1 VGFFSPEKLLIL
13 ALIVTLVFG
22 AKGLPTIARRAGK
35 GIRQTRDALGLDEI
49 RDGIGEVR
57 SSVTELK
64 ALPSGEQ
71 AAATTAPESS
81 PGAAS
86 PAPRT
91 EPPSA
96 Q

>member
-1 VGFFSPEKLLIL
+1 MGFMSPEKLLIV
-13 ALIVTLVFG
+13 ALIIALVFG
-22 AKGLPTIARRAGK
+22 AKGVPTIARRAGK

-71 AAATTAPESS
+71 QTAPAESPAAT
-81 PGAAS
+81 
-86 PAPRT
+86 PAPGT
-91 EPPSA
+91 EPPGPR
-96 Q
+96 